1 MRDLRESTKSKFEEM
16 REKAR
21 NAVRGIPSTLASSGG
36 YTVGPM
42 GRIKGFG
49 ELQDS
54 IMKMR
59 ENFDFLVL
67 GKAILADQN
76 RMSPCM
82 LLEST
87 DYSPQQQLMC

>member
-1 MRDLRESTKSKFEEM
+1 MREQTKDKFEQM
-16 REKAR
+16 RLKAR
-21 NAVRGIPSTLASSGG
+21 NAVRREPSLQQNSVF
-36 YTVGPM
+36 TVAQM

-67 GKAILADQN
+67 GKV
-76 RMSPCM
+76 P
-82 LLEST
+82 
-87 DYSPQQQLMC
+87 PPV

>member
-1 MRDLRESTKSKFEEM
+1 MKEVREATRDKFEQM
-16 REKAR
+16 RLKAR
-21 NAVRGIPSTLASSGG
+21 TAVREEPSLIQSTGFKVA
-36 YTVGPM
+36 PM

-67 GKAILADQN
+67 GKVPTPAQSRL
-76 RMSPCM
+76 SPCGM
-82 LLEST
+82 LEGSLL
-87 DYSPQQQLMC
+87 D